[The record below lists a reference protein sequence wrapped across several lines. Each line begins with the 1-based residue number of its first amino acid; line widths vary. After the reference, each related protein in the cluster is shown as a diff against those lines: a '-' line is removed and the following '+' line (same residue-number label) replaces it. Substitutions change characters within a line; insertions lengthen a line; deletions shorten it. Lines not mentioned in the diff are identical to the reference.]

1 MRFRETVDAA
11 GPTHRLVTRPSSDVD
26 DRAADGLIG
35 IENRVVAVAMEY
47 GTAVHLD
54 VDPGHGQFE
63 LLQRALTRVPD
74 RDRVFVDSDHEY
86 RGALPADRSTI
97 DALLDVPDDDR
108 WAYSDRLFALEAV
121 AVLTEQSWTYRSV
134 PHETHIRE
142 LNVTGQDELLADL
155 ADMLERVPG
164 TDIVA
169 VGDSV

>member
-1 MRFRETVDAA
+1 MRFRETFDAA
-11 GPTHRLVTRPSSDVD
+11 GPTHRLNARPSSDVD
-26 DRAADGLIG
+26 DRSADGLIG
-35 IENRVVAVAMEY
+35 VENRVVDVAMEY

-63 LLQRALTRVPD
+63 LLQRELTQVPD
-74 RDRVFVDSDHEY
+74 RDRVFVESDHEY
-86 RGALPADRSTI
+86 RANLPADRSLV
-97 DALLDVPDDDR
+97 DALLDVPDGDR

-142 LNVTGQDELLADL
+142 LNAAGQDGLLAEL
-155 ADMLERVPG
+155 EDMLERVPG

-169 VGDSV
+169 LDDAV